1 MPTGLPPRARRA
13 SPRTPSTRTRRSTP
27 SARDAASRAS
37 TPPAPTRGASVSG
50 SCPPAERA
58 REGGRWHTGPR
69 LPRRA
74 LSTQPPGSGA
84 RWQVCGAG
92 QGLSEASR
100 SRSAWPAGQ
109 ESGSGC
115 RRRAGGLCCP
125 LINWL
130 FKHQQENPRALFGSR
145 LDVGAAQPLDTVES
159 DSSCP
164 GVEGGWPWGPGP
176 ARRGLQTCSRWL
188 RHGWGW
194 GGGL

>member
-58 REGGRWHTGPR
+58 WEGGRWHTGPR
-69 LPRRA
+69 PPRQA

-92 QGLSEASR
+92 QGLAEASR

-109 ESGSGC
+109 ESGSGR

-188 RHGWGW
+188 RLSLIHI
-194 GGGL
+194 